1 MTNMTPDDFAAVYA
15 QFEAPVSRFDCGR
28 KCAPLN
34 DGSPVCCSTQSAVPV
49 VDKAEFQLLR
59 SRSDLWS
66 RFKPYDRATRKIVDE
81 LATSCCA
88 IECKGARF
96 CERQNR
102 TIACRSF
109 PFFPYITREKA
120 FIGLS
125 VYWTFED
132 RCWMIS
138 QMELVE
144 QRFINEFATAF
155 RQIFQKDKVEFETFV
170 DFSASMRRVFTRQR
184 RKLPILALDGRLL
197 IVEPGNP
204 RPRTGRAGEYPKWGP
219 FKSAA
224 SYSRAIR
231 EAKGE
236 VPAEGLAPV

>member
-1 MTNMTPDDFAAVYA
+1 M
-15 QFEAPVSRFDCGR
+15 
-28 KCAPLN
+28 
-34 DGSPVCCSTQSAVPV
+34 CCTTGHAVPV
-49 VDKAEFQLLR
+49 VDRSEWKLLK
-59 SRSDLWS
+59 SRSDLW
-66 RFKPYDRATRKIVDE
+66 RPFKPYDANTREIVAS
-81 LATSCCA
+81 LHHSNCA

-144 QRFINEFATAF
+144 QRFIDEFAAAF
-155 RQIFQKDKVEFETFV
+155 RQIFQKDKVEFETFEMV
-170 DFSASMRRVFTRQR
+170 KDPW
-184 RKLPILALDGRLL
+184 KEL
-197 IVEPGNP
+197 
-204 RPRTGRAGEYPKWGP
+204 K
-219 FKSAA
+219 K
-224 SYSRAIR
+224 
-231 EAKGE
+231 
-236 VPAEGLAPV
+236 